1 MDCRVK
7 VRIGDKGNYFF
18 GPGVAELL
26 RAISECGS
34 VRQAAASM
42 ELSYSKAW
50 HMIKNSEDGFGRTLV
65 ERTAGGKGGGTATLT
80 EDGRKVMELFYTLEE
95 KIQKD
100 AEEEYLAVFGGYI

>member
-1 MDCRVK
+1 MECKVK
-7 VRIGDKGNYFF
+7 VRIGEKGNYFY

-26 RAISECGS
+26 RCINECGS
-34 VRQAAASM
+34 VRQAAAAM

-50 HMIKNSEDGFGRTLV
+50 HMIKNSEAGFGRSLV
-65 ERTAGGKGGGTATLT
+65 ERSVGGRGGGNATLT

-100 AEEEYLAVFGGYI
+100 ADALYLSVFGEWI

>member
-7 VRIGDKGNYFF
+7 VRIGEKGNYFF

-26 RAISECGS
+26 RNISECGS

-42 ELSYSKAW
+42 KLSYSKAW
-50 HMIKNSEDGFGRTLV
+50 HMIKNSEEGFGCALV
-65 ERTAGGKGGGTATLT
+65 ERTVGGKGGGTATLT
-80 EDGRKVMELFYTLEE
+80 EDGRNVMELFFTLAE

-100 AEEEYLAVFGGYI
+100 AEEEYLALFGGRI